1 MLTLLEI
8 IKRTTDFLETKGVE
22 SPRLNAELLIGH
34 VLGLGRMQLYLQ
46 FERLLKETE
55 LEKIRPLVK
64 RRSQREPL
72 QYVLGETEFF
82 HLKFKTD
89 RRALI
94 PRPETEQLCE
104 LVTQRLPAPPAAIL
118 DLGTGGGAIALAL
131 AAHYRE
137 ATVTA
142 VDLSQEALSLADEN
156 AAALDLSGRIRWL
169 QSDWFAGLA
178 PEARFDLIIANPPYL
193 TEAEAAAAMPE
204 VRDHEPWR
212 ALAAGPAGTEA
223 LAHIIANASPFLA
236 EGAMLALET
245 GIDQHTSLRELAAA
259 AGFTRVESVRDL
271 NDRDRFLLA
280 WRC

>member
-169 QSDWFAGLA
+169 RSDWFAGLA

-193 TEAEAAAAMPE
+193 TEAEAAAAMPGCAIMNRGGRWRL
-204 VRDHEPWR
+204 VRREPRRSRTSSRTRRLFWR
-212 ALAAGPAGTEA
+212 RGRCSRWKPESTSTRPC
-223 LAHIIANASPFLA
+223 AS
-236 EGAMLALET
+236 
-245 GIDQHTSLRELAAA
+245 
-259 AGFTRVESVRDL
+259 
-271 NDRDRFLLA
+271 
-280 WRC
+280 